1 MSSVIDS
8 DGRSQSS
15 NLYIRW
21 ITTGRAL
28 DQSRL
33 KSLPAERIAVS
44 SDITVSELRDLAF
57 GRLSPCAEHI
67 ALCTAPPDVSME
79 LFLTSCHLSS
89 DAGSITLR
97 NLELEGTKAHPLDI
111 FAVPV
116 STTKAVVGKPDIA
129 CGFTSTKR
137 GIATFHT
144 CLSIFLKEL
153 MDGKINLNNIMAVI
167 WEITHF
173 PPAVI
178 ALRQLHESGSIGL
191 KPLPY
196 AVFASSFR
204 EIALQ
209 MVPPNISA
217 SSESILESS
226 RQIFAWLRSL
236 PSEAYG
242 GLDGSYLALVHRVE
256 LREVR
261 SDNNS
266 RETNQPGRYNH
277 NDYAEFRMWA
287 SEGPSSIE
295 DSRKMVLVSK
305 EQLDTVK
312 PDLLAVAL
320 WGSYG
325 SPCNFYFNIPP
336 SATQVHE
343 HRRVSVLHPQ
353 DFDNLIQTTNQ
364 VDGFKM
370 IGPLQLG
377 HCTSSTLPVITLDS
391 EGYVS
396 RYDQQDRACGER
408 EFYTSNVFRK
418 EILSGSDPGQ
428 YLLQKLN
435 PLIQKRKEET
445 TWEVDAWDDASKT
458 IDSRTPEEGESWLS
472 SSLSLLD

>member
-1 MSSVIDS
+1 MSSIIDS

-15 NLYIRW
+15 KLYIRW

-28 DQSRL
+28 DHSYL
-33 KSLPAERIAVS
+33 KSLPADRIAVS
-44 SDITVSELRDLAF
+44 SDTTVSELRALAF
-57 GRLSPCAEHI
+57 RRLDPYAEH
-67 ALCTAPPDVSME
+67 TMPQDRSVE
-79 LFLTSCHLSS
+79 LFLPSCHLSS

-97 NLELEGTKAHPLDI
+97 NLELEGTRSHPLDI
-111 FAVPV
+111 FAVLV
-116 STTKAVVGKPDIA
+116 STRKAAAGRPDIA
-129 CGFTSTKR
+129 CGFTSTKQ
-137 GIATFHT
+137 GIATFQT

-153 MDGKINLNNIMAVI
+153 MDGKININNIMAVI

-178 ALRQLHESGSIGL
+178 ALRQLHESRSMDP

-209 MVPPNISA
+209 MVPPNVSA
-217 SSESILESS
+217 NSESILESS
-226 RQIFAWLRSL
+226 RQIFAWLRCLST
-236 PSEAYG
+236 EAYR
-242 GLDGSYLALVHRVE
+242 GLDGSYLALVHKVE
-256 LREVR
+256 LREIR
-261 SDNNS
+261 SDQNS
-266 RETNQPGRYNH
+266 SEIDQPGRYKH
-277 NDYAEFRMWA
+277 NEYAELRMWT
-287 SEGPSSIE
+287 SEGPSSIA

-305 EQLDTVK
+305 EELDTVK
-312 PDLLAVAL
+312 PDILGAAL

-336 SATQVHE
+336 SMAQIHE

-396 RYDQQDRACGER
+396 RYDQQDQVCGQR
-408 EFYTSNVFRK
+408 EFYTENVFRK
-418 EILSGSDPGQ
+418 EVLSGSDPGQ

-445 TWEVDAWDDASKT
+445 KWEVDAWDDASKT
-458 IDSRTPEEGESWLS
+458 IDSRDPEEGESWLS
-472 SSLSLLD
+472 SSFSLSN